1 MKSAILENLREC
13 CGNTKSHII
22 IYDGAE
28 TGDLPVLVCDVCFN
42 ESSFQKY
49 IVARYQFTRKTSIKE
64 ILKNYLK
71 N

>member
-1 MKSAILENLREC
+1 MKSSILENLREC
-13 CGNTKSHII
+13 CDNAKSHIV

-49 IVARYQFTRKTSIKE
+49 IIARYQFTRKTSVEE

>member
-1 MKSAILENLREC
+1 MKPSILENLREC
-13 CGNTKSHII
+13 CDNTKSHII

-28 TGDLPVLVCDVCFN
+28 TGDLPILVCDVCFN
-42 ESSFQKY
+42 DLSFQKY
-49 IVARYQFTRKTSIKE
+49 IVSKFQLTPKTSVEE

>member
-1 MKSAILENLREC
+1 MKSPILEKLREC
-13 CGNTKSHII
+13 CNNSKSHIV

-28 TGDLPVLVCDVCFN
+28 TGDLPILVCDICFK
-42 ESSFQKY
+42 EMFFQKY
-49 IVARYQFTRKTSIKE
+49 IVAKYQLTKKISIEE